1 MPLGILTWQGLNGAR
16 TRRRGKDQNRGR
28 ICFMA
33 TNGAGV
39 LVVGGGLAAAGYFG
53 WRYWQREQMRAATLA
68 EAARLQAAG
77 MGLKD
82 SITEAA
88 ATACK
93 VAGAAY
99 GVPPAASGPIC
110 GGVAKLAIAGAIAA
124 GKGAVIAGKAIG
136 KGTVAAGKGIGKGA
150 KFVAYT
156 APKKVIGTA
165 VTKSI
170 DATIGHVLPKS
181 ATKVAKK
188 VLCLGIFCGLEGI
201 DYAAALGDVAP
212 SPFARARRGPAGPD
226 PFRRLERAH
235 LAPVGGA
242 VARGVLRAGRLAPRP
257 AARGGAFLRAS

>member
-1 MPLGILTWQGLNGAR
+1 
-16 TRRRGKDQNRGR
+16 
-28 ICFMA
+28 MA
-33 TNGAGV
+33 TNAGV

-53 WRYWQREQMRAATLA
+53 YRYWQREQMKAATLA

-93 VAGAAY
+93 IAGAAY
-99 GVPPAASGPIC
+99 GVPPQASGPIC

-136 KGTVAAGKGIGKGA
+136 KAGAVVGKDVGKGA

-201 DYAAALGDVAP
+201 DDYRAAYTAALADVAP
-212 SPFARARRGPAGPD
+212 SPLARARRGPAGPN

-242 VARGVLRAGRLAPRP
+242 VARGVLRAGRLPPRS
-257 AARGGAFLRAS
+257 AVRGAAFLRAS

>member
-1 MPLGILTWQGLNGAR
+1 
-16 TRRRGKDQNRGR
+16 
-28 ICFMA
+28 MA
-33 TNGAGV
+33 TNARA

-53 WRYWQREQMRAATLA
+53 WRYWQREQMKAATLA

-99 GVPPAASGPIC
+99 GVPPSASGPIC

-156 APKKVIGTA
+156 APRKVVGTA

-181 ATKVAKK
+181 ASKVVKK
-188 VLCLGIFCGLEGI
+188 VLCLGFLCGLEGLD
-201 DYAAALGDVAP
+201 DYRAAYDLALADAAP
-212 SPFARARRGPAGPD
+212 SPFGRARRGRGGPN
-226 PFRRLERAH
+226 PFRKLERAH

-242 VARGVLRAGRLAPRP
+242 VARGVLRAGRSQGRRALAGR
-257 AARGGAFLRAS
+257 AFLRAV

>member
-1 MPLGILTWQGLNGAR
+1 
-16 TRRRGKDQNRGR
+16 
-28 ICFMA
+28 MA
-33 TNGAGV
+33 TNARV
-39 LVVGGGLAAAGYFG
+39 LVVGGGLAAAGWFG

-68 EAARLQAAG
+68 EAARLQASG

-99 GVPPAASGPIC
+99 GVPPSASGPIC

-136 KGTVAAGKGIGKGA
+136 KAGAVVGKDIGKGA

-156 APKKVIGTA
+156 APRKVIGTA

-170 DATIGHVLPKS
+170 DATIGHVIPKS
-181 ATKVAKK
+181 ASKVVKK
-188 VLCLGIFCGLEGI
+188 VLCLGFLCGLEGLEGLD
-201 DYAAALGDVAP
+201 DYRAAYDLALADAAP
-212 SPFARARRGPAGPD
+212 SPFARARRAGPAGPN

-242 VARGVLRAGRLAPRP
+242 VARGVLRAGLSP
-257 AARGGAFLRAS
+257 ARRASAGRSFLRAS

>member
-1 MPLGILTWQGLNGAR
+1 
-16 TRRRGKDQNRGR
+16 
-28 ICFMA
+28 MA

-53 WRYWQREQMRAATLA
+53 YRYWQREQMKAATLA
-68 EAARLQAAG
+68 EAARLQAERG

-99 GVPPAASGPIC
+99 GVPPQASGPIC
-110 GGVAKLAIAGAIAA
+110 SGVAKLAIAGAIAA

-212 SPFARARRGPAGPD
+212 RPFAPSPFARARRGPAGPN

-242 VARGVLRAGRLAPRP
+242 VARGVLRAGRLPSRP
-257 AARGGAFLRAS
+257 TVRAAAFLRAS